1 MKAKIEVIQGKEL
14 ADKFRQAGKKV
25 EDKIDKALMTAGLL
39 VERDVKQSF
48 GISPS
53 LPGEPP
59 GVLTGR
65 LRSSIATRVI
75 PGNALV
81 GTQVEYAR
89 RLEKGDEGPGGIA
102 ARPFLRP
109 ALERNKE
116 EIKKILYKGLIE
128 AMTEVFKKGFT
139 GI

>member
-53 LPGEPP
+53 SPGEPP

-116 EIKKILYKGLIE
+116 EIKKILHKGLTE
-128 AMTEVFKKGFT
+128 AITEVFKKGFT

>member
-89 RLEKGDEGPGGIA
+89 RLEKGDEGPGGIE

>member
-53 LPGEPP
+53 SPGEPP

>member
-1 MKAKIEVIQGKEL
+1 MKTKAEIIEGKEL

-25 EDKIDKALMTAGLL
+25 EDKIDKALMAAGLL

-48 GISPS
+48 GVSPS
-53 LPGEPP
+53 VPGEPP

-65 LRSSIATRVI
+65 LRASIATRVI

-81 GTQVEYAR
+81 GTRVEYAR
-89 RLEKGDEGPGGIA
+89 ALEFGYKPRNLA
-102 ARPFLRP
+102 ARPFLIP
-109 ALERNKE
+109 ALERNRE
-116 EIKKILYKGLIE
+116 EIKKILYKGLTE

-139 GI
+139 SIL